1 MKKELSLSMRRLSL
15 FLICTAALACGAA
28 AALAQS
34 QVFVR
39 EGVEYQL
46 ELPSQTWRA
55 TSSPD
60 SVHQHMEFVNGD
72 RVDGYLRVRKE
83 LVDAGTNAA
92 DLAKRDMDVR
102 LRFTPGFVEGKQER
116 FAGRLSGVTSS
127 YEYTTAGKPMA
138 GRLYYLQADPRTVY
152 ILWFTGQR
160 DKLLRLRNQTDSIA
174 RSFQLK

>member
-1 MKKELSLSMRRLSL
+1 MRRLNLLLAGVLTLTLCAS
-15 FLICTAALACGAA
+15 AAS
-28 AALAQS
+28 AQ

-46 ELPSQTWRA
+46 ELPSNVWRA

-72 RVDGYLRVRKE
+72 RMDGYLRIRKE
-83 LVDAGTNAA
+83 LVDAGTTAS
-92 DLAKRDMDVR
+92 DIAKRDMNVK
-102 LRFTPGFVEGKQER
+102 LRFAPGFVEGREER
-116 FAGRLSGVTSS
+116 FSGKLGGVTTT
-127 YEYTTAGKPMA
+127 YEFTTAGKPMA
-138 GRLYYLQADPRTVY
+138 GRLYYLQADNRTVY

>member
-1 MKKELSLSMRRLSL
+1 MRRLSL
-15 FLICTAALACGAA
+15 FVACVSALACGA
-28 AALAQS
+28 LVTSAQ

-46 ELPSQTWRA
+46 ELPSSVWRA

-72 RVDGYLRVRKE
+72 RSEGYLRIRKE
-83 LVDAGTNAA
+83 LVDAGTSPSDIAR
-92 DLAKRDMDVR
+92 RDMNQK
-102 LRFTPGFVEGKQER
+102 LRFAPGFVEGKEER
-116 FAGRLSGVTSS
+116 FAGRLSGVTAS
-127 YEYTTAGKPMA
+127 YEFTTAGKPMA
-138 GRLYYLQADPRTVY
+138 GRLYYLQADPRTIY